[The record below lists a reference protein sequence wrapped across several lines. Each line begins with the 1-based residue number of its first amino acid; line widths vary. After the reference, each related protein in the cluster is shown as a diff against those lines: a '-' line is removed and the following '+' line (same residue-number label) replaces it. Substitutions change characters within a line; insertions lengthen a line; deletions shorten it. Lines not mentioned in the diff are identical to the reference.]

1 MSIDRIAFV
10 AALISVAG
18 LCAGAQPESKPPAT
32 VSPDGLPIV
41 KSKEPGPPV
50 TIRVCTFNIE
60 DVRLT
65 DLVNE
70 DGSPKTDQPR
80 LKKLAEV
87 IQRIHPTVLFLNE
100 IAYDQ
105 NGAPGFKEGMTPGQ
119 NAQRFADQYLAV
131 PQAPGLAP
139 LRYNAFM
146 APVNTG
152 MPSGF
157 DLDND
162 GKIVT
167 TFPPPPPAKADGSPG
182 AQTKDGRAYGN
193 DCWGFGTFP
202 GQYGMALLIDPR
214 IEIEREKIRTFRLL
228 PWDYMP
234 GAFMPETTDGKEWFS
249 PEEKQVA
256 RLSSKSHWDVPL
268 KLPNGAVVHM
278 LCSHPTPPAFDGPEN
293 RNKKRNHDEIRFW
306 ADYID
311 GEQWIVDDNNVGGG
325 LDWHDRF
332 VLVGDLNADPKKGSS
347 YKDPIGMLRSYMKI
361 QAGVRP
367 TSPVEVPGLD
377 PDDTAM
383 FKMGVDY
390 VLPSKYLEV
399 GQSGVWR
406 EAPGGGD
413 FPSDHFP
420 VWVDLTAPAPE

>member
-1 MSIDRIAFV
+1 MLSRSIVPFAI
-10 AALISVAG
+10 VAG
-18 LCAGAQPESKPPAT
+18 LQFAGAHAQDQPS
-32 VSPDGLPIV
+32 GLPV
-41 KSKEPGPPV
+41 VTSKDPPPPV
-50 TIRVCTFNIE
+50 TIRVCTFNLE

-70 DGSPKTDQPR
+70 DGSPRTDQPR
-80 LKKLAEV
+80 LKRLAEV
-87 IQRIHPTVLFLNE
+87 IQRIHPTILFLNE

-105 NGAPGFKEGMTPGQ
+105 PGAPGYKEGMTPGQ
-119 NAQRFADQYLAV
+119 NARRFAEQYLAV
-131 PQAPGLAP
+131 PQAAGLAP
-139 LRYNAFM
+139 LTYTAFM

-162 GKIVT
+162 GAIVT

-193 DCWGFGTFP
+193 DCWGFGMFP
-202 GQYGMALLIDPR
+202 GQYGMALLVDPR
-214 IEIEREKIRTFRLL
+214 LEIQADQVRTFRLL

-234 GAFMPETTDGKEWFS
+234 GAALPLKPDGSDWFDAKEK
-249 PEEKQVA
+249 PVA
-256 RLSSKSHWDVPL
+256 RLSSKSHWDVPV
-268 KLPNGAVVHM
+268 KLPNGTVVHL
-278 LCSHPTPPAFDGPEN
+278 LCSHPTPPAFDGPEM

-306 ADYID
+306 ADYVD

-325 LDWHDRF
+325 LDWLAHF
-332 VLVGDLNADPKKGSS
+332 VIVGDLNADPDEGNA
-347 YKDPIGMLRSYMKI
+347 YKNPIGMLSAYMKI
-361 QAGVRP
+361 QSKVRP
-367 TSPVEVPGLD
+367 VSGVEVPGLD

-390 VLPSKYLEV
+390 VLPSRYLEV
-399 GQSGVWR
+399 GESGVWR
-406 EAPGGGD
+406 DNPSGTGG

-420 VWVDLTAPAPE
+420 VWVDLTVPAPR